1 MKVSYLCDARPGDV
15 LDLHWDEVM
24 DMGNYSEQN
33 KTDTKQTQ
41 NKFMKAAV
49 VISSFSPVTGQKTR
63 SWLTY
68 EK

>member
-1 MKVSYLCDARPGDV
+1 
-15 LDLHWDEVM
+15 M